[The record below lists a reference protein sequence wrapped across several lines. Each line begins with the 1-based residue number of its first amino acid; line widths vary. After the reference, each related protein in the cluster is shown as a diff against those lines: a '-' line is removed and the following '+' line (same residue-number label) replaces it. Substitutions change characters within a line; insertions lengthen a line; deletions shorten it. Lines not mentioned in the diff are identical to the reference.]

1 MRPSANGRIWTVLGL
16 ASLAGLYGL
25 PVRAEGPL
33 MIVGCAEQRGFSFY
47 DEPGHQSD
55 RPYILLRNKE
65 DSKEFFRI
73 YADAAA
79 TKTQPWPSAGPVTA
93 AIVPQRTFDWI
104 AGLARPIVVE
114 ARRSSFTTIIIRT
127 AAAAEKCP

>member
-55 RPYILLRNKE
+55 RPYILLRNK
-65 DSKEFFRI
+65 
-73 YADAAA
+73 A
-79 TKTQPWPSAGPVTA
+79 TK
-93 AIVPQRTFDWI
+93 RT
-104 AGLARPIVVE
+104 
-114 ARRSSFTTIIIRT
+114 RRSFSASTPTPPRPRRSHGLPP
-127 AAAAEKCP
+127 AP